1 MLQMPDPT
9 NGEIFNAE
17 MRKRTERFP
26 KLFQIWFGFFHPTT
40 FLVHSS
46 TVKQILKLPGSL
58 VIFGPTLVYLI
69 AFFSAP
75 VCCN

>member
-58 VIFGPTLVYLI
+58 VVLGQHLFILT
-69 AFFSAP
+69 AFS
-75 VCCN
+75 VRV